1 MILVS
6 TTLNVGLLT
15 SIYLNITG
23 VHNELQ
29 VVMQETNFMQ
39 LAGTEPAVTD
49 ESSNG
54 KHTFHGYRT
63 RRHPEE

>member
-1 MILVS
+1 
-6 TTLNVGLLT
+6 LT